1 MHKATRKEIKDLNE
15 GAVCIDHSKIS
26 VTYRH
31 EVNTAEAL
39 NVSAENFGIICVVF
53 NSSTQTNYTQHE
65 NVYLLAT
72 KVYSIRYSRRR
83 SSLFSETKNCQLT
96 FVPNADLHYCCVVIV

>member
-1 MHKATRKEIKDLNE
+1 MRKARRKEINDLNE

-39 NVSAENFGIICVVF
+39 NVSAENFRIIASYITAPTTLNTV
-53 NSSTQTNYTQHE
+53 N
-65 NVYLLAT
+65 T
-72 KVYSIRYSRRR
+72 KKFTH
-83 SSLFSETKNCQLT
+83 L
-96 FVPNADLHYCCVVIV
+96 